1 MIAPRLGNAPIS
13 SASTG
18 TWPASTIALTEAA
31 CSARKSSCPALIGS
45 TSASYF
51 AVSAA
56 ASDGGSSPTCRTV
69 VAIANSFVGTGSSGY
84 GPHNNSPVDGSRQV
98 VDGVRTHLRRL
109 EIPGHP
115 IRDVHVCVAAHREV
129 IVVGVG
135 HDVVADLVVGDVVL
149 ELGECRDRVYAQEAA
164 DCHHWSAGRQ
174 LQGGGRR

>member
-13 SASTG
+13 SASMG

-31 CSARKSSCPALIGS
+31 CSARKSSRPALIGS

-51 AVSAA
+51 AVSAS

-69 VAIANSFVGTGSSGY
+69 VTIANSFVGTGSPGC
-84 GPHNNSPVDGSRQV
+84 GPHNDSPVDGSRQV

-115 IRDVHVCVAAHREV
+115 IRDVHMCVAAHREL
-129 IVVGVG
+129 IVGGVG
-135 HDVVADLVVGDVVL
+135 HDVVADLMVGDVVL
-149 ELGECRDRVYAQEAA
+149 ELGECRDRVDAQETA
-164 DCHHWSAGRQ
+164 DGHHWSAGRQ

>member
-84 GPHNNSPVDGSRQV
+84 GAHNNSPVDGSRQV

-115 IRDVHVCVAAHREV
+115 IRDVHVCVAAHREL
-129 IVVGVG
+129 IVRP
-135 HDVVADLVVGDVVL
+135 
-149 ELGECRDRVYAQEAA
+149 CRFSTPDPRTSFSATT
-164 DCHHWSAGRQ
+164 SAGC
-174 LQGGGRR
+174 LPDGGRRICAGHVAQ